1 MELEKFNAVLESS
14 GLPVTYNAWPEREA
28 PPLPYVCWLES
39 GSSNFAADGVVYHPV
54 KRLRAELYEAYRD
67 AAAEQALESALD
79 SFFYQKTPNYI
90 DEEKCY
96 QIIYELEV

>member
-1 MELEKFNAVLESS
+1 MELDEFNALLETS

-28 PPLPYVCWLES
+28 PPLPFVCWMEN

-54 KRLRAELYEAYRD
+54 RQLRVELYEEHRD
-67 AAAEQALESALD
+67 AAAEQALESALAP
-79 SFFYQKTPNYI
+79 FFYRKTPNYI
-90 DEEKCY
+90 DEEKCH